1 MVDRYFELIEKSFIL
16 HQWRAIAVWGT
27 LYKTI
32 VSELTLYSIFGYIGY
47 MKRIIQFKIYKG
59 ENYYIGEGIDLPI
72 VTQGK
77 TLDEVV
83 VNLKEALE
91 LHLEGED
98 LSELDLGPHP
108 SVLVSFELDMVYA

>member
-1 MVDRYFELIEKSFIL
+1 
-16 HQWRAIAVWGT
+16 
-27 LYKTI
+27 
-32 VSELTLYSIFGYIGY
+32 
-47 MKRIIQFKIYKG
+47 MKHIIQFKIYKG

-83 VNLKEALE
+83 ANIKEALE

-98 LSELDLGPHP
+98 LSELDMAPHP
-108 SVLVSFELDMVYA
+108 SVLVNFELDIAYA